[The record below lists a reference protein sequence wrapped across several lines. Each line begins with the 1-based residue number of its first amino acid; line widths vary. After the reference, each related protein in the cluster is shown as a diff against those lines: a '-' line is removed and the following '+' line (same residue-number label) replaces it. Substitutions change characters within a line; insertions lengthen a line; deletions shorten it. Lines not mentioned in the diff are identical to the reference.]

1 MEFLSDLIIKQT
13 ATPSAPLELILH
25 WAVKKDYFVQH
36 SAPSGRLN
44 VYNCVQA
51 FLFNLIFIYLI
62 QLFLKLLTR
71 GITYHCFVQLVHLPL
86 FFRAFSLQVL
96 AYLSNLKVFLFGSLR
111 LLYFVIAFAVFAQV
125 ANSFKYFVSHVCTSF
140 SIVCL
145 VLCAFIVINLPE
157 SSFSW
162 LCTLGYILL
171 LHLEN
176 IHQ

>member
-111 LLYFVIAFAVFAQV
+111 LFIFCNCFC
-125 ANSFKYFVSHVCTSF
+125 SVCTSCQLF
-140 SIVCL
+140 QIFCFT
-145 VLCAFIVINLPE
+145 CAHIF
-157 SSFSW
+157 
-162 LCTLGYILL
+162 
-171 LHLEN
+171 
-176 IHQ
+176 